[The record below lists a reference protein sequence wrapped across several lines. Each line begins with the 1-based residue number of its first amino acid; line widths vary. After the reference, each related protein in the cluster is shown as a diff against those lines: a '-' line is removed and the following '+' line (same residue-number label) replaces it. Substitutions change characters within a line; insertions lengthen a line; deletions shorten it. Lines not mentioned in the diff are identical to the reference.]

1 MTVDDAAGKITRPP
15 GVRLDLGG
23 SAKGFIA
30 DRAAARL
37 APYGPCAADCGGDMR
52 VHGAHAVEVANPFG
66 GDPVGRLVLRDGA
79 VATSGVEARAWSRAA
94 HHLLDPSTGAPAW
107 SGVVS
112 ATALAPTAVEA
123 EALAKAALLTGPGGG
138 GAMLSGHGGA
148 LILDDGT
155 VRFTGGRAPAAERVA
170 A

>member
-1 MTVDDAAGKITRPP
+1 
-15 GVRLDLGG
+15 
-23 SAKGFIA
+23 
-30 DRAAARL
+30 
-37 APYGPCAADCGGDMR
+37 MR
-52 VHGAHAVEVANPFG
+52 VGGAHVVEVADPFG
-66 GDPVGRLVLRDGA
+66 GEPVGRLALRDGA
-79 VATSGVEARAWSRAA
+79 VATSGVDARAWSRAA

-123 EALAKAALLTGPGGG
+123 EALAKAALLAGPHG
-138 GAMLSGHGGA
+138 GAVLLSRHGGA

-155 VRFTGGRAPAAERVA
+155 ARFLTDRAAPAERMA